1 MIDRRKVIK
10 AGVAGMALLWT
21 GAARSQGKE
30 IVLNMLRP
38 WPQQS
43 NDCAGYRE
51 FMRIVNTVGKGKVQV
66 KDLGGDEVFPI
77 REQLSVLRLGKADL
91 LFTSSGYI
99 TSNFPE
105 PSALIY
111 SFGKTPTEVRSAGIT
126 QRLDAIGRE
135 KAGTAFLGIPSW
147 ANAHIWLKE
156 PIKSINDLRSRKL
169 RSHPSYDPIVKGLGV
184 STVNIPF
191 SELFT
196 ALDRGVVDGIAY
208 PYYDLKTYGLEKV
221 LKYRVDPPFWR
232 AGWVIM
238 LANAKQF
245 DNLPKD
251 VQQIL
256 LNAVQEVEKKTP
268 ELYDALALTEA
279 KELAAA
285 GVKSI
290 KLPES
295 EWLSVQKVA
304 WEQGLPDTLVKVSPK
319 YGPEIVAAMKSFYPP
334 KGVFKA
340 IGL

>member
-1 MIDRRKVIK
+1 
-10 AGVAGMALLWT
+10 
-21 GAARSQGKE
+21 
-30 IVLNMLRP
+30 
-38 WPQQS
+38 
-43 NDCAGYRE
+43 
-51 FMRIVNTVGKGKVQV
+51 MRIVNTNGKGKVQV
-66 KDLGGDEVFPI
+66 KDLGGDEVFPT

-91 LFTSSGYI
+91 LFTSSGYV

-111 SFGKTPTEVRSAGIT
+111 SFGKMPSDVREAGLT
-126 QRLDAIGRE
+126 KKFDSIGRE
-135 KAGTAFLGIPSW
+135 KAGVAFLGIPSW

-156 PIKSINDLRSRKL
+156 PIKSMSDLRSRKV
-169 RSHPSYDPIVKGLGV
+169 RSHPSYDPLVKGLGIP
-184 STVNIPF
+184 TVNVPF

-256 LNAVQEVEKKTP
+256 LSAIEEVEKKTP
-268 ELYDALALTEA
+268 EMYDALALAEA
-279 KELAAA
+279 KELGAA
-285 GVKSI
+285 GMKSI
-290 KLPES
+290 KLNDADWQS
-295 EWLSVQKVA
+295 TQKIA
-304 WEQGLPDTLVKVSPK
+304 WEQGLPSTILQVSPK
-319 YGPEIVAAMKSFYPP
+319 YGQEIISAMKPFYPP
-334 KGVFKA
+334 QGAYKA